1 MQIGNVNI
9 GGIKKINDK
18 PVEKRSWINIG
29 VKPDT
34 FEKSANTSS
43 KPLRRYI
50 SLEDAAKKIS
60 EMKNDKGEA
69 RFDEKEV
76 NLFKEHAKK
85 GIVHYEM
92 VTKLAD
98 TTEFK
103 MGSIIELGAR
113 MKQHED
119 KEWKLLDTIL
129 ECAKKLPDGKKPSG
143 FGISSFEPD
152 SELSLSCYNN
162 GRTEKLHFDY
172 SKDKPEII
180 GKSYSFIGNAEVG
193 SKSLS
198 YVTVAEDY
206 RNNLKSRKEE
216 VISEDGYP
224 DGIKIETIERYNKNG
239 KLLRKDIMTE
249 SDIEGVHN
257 IRYEFP
263 NGKSRDVVKATVD
276 PKTGIKTIK
285 KDMRSSDGTKTEFLY
300 EDDPKGNRIID
311 YKITG
316 TDGKIL
322 MKNSQTFEVVD
333 ENHFISS
340 KNGHKYDIQVDE
352 KSLKVKD
359 IMHSGKE
366 ASIEFD
372 NMISGNKDEIV
383 SLLKKIPGEEL
394 FEVVDCCNGIKGN
407 DHDKILNSAYNKLTK
422 EINMADN
429 LFVFLHELGHAKDG
443 ERVFGMKDIKTGT
456 NKVYAQNPTIKKTYI
471 KEREEFNKAYPQ
483 NQREHIDYFIK
494 KEGHYAGEFGGLNE
508 VIAEANAVTNS
519 YTNGDVKC
527 ISTRSQYLQQHFPK
541 TIAAIQEAMY
551 YKDDIEALKY
561 YGT

>member
-1 MQIGNVNI
+1 MQIGNINI
-9 GGIKKINDK
+9 GGVKKTDDK
-18 PVEKRSWINIG
+18 AAVKRSWFNPGI
-29 VKPDT
+29 KPDT
-34 FEKSANTSS
+34 FEKSAETSS

-60 EMKNDKGEA
+60 EMKNDRGEA
-69 RFDEKEV
+69 RFNEKEV
-76 NLFKEHAKK
+76 NLFKEHAQK
-85 GIVHYEM
+85 GDVHYEM

-103 MGSIIELGAR
+103 MGSIIELGTR

-119 KEWKLLDTIL
+119 KDWKLLDTIL
-129 ECAKKLPDGKKPSG
+129 KCAKELPDGTKPSG
-143 FGISSFEPD
+143 FAISAFEPD

-180 GKSYSFIGNAEVG
+180 GKSHSFIGNVKSG
-193 SKSLS
+193 SKNLA
-198 YVTVAEDY
+198 YITVAEDY

-216 VISEDGYP
+216 VISANGYP

-263 NGKSRDVVKATVD
+263 DGKSRDVVKATVD

-285 KDMRSSDGTKTEFLY
+285 KDMRSPDGTRTEFLY

-316 TDGKIL
+316 TDGKII

-340 KNGHKYDIQVDE
+340 KNGHKYDIQIDE

-359 IMHSGKE
+359 VMHSGKE

-372 NMISGNKDEIV
+372 KMISGNKEEIV
-383 SLLKKIPGEEL
+383 SLLKKVPGEEL

-407 DHDKILNSAYNKLTK
+407 DHDKILKSAYNKLTK

-483 NQREHIDYFIK
+483 AQREHIDYFIK

-508 VIAEANAVTNS
+508 VIAETNAIANS